1 MTVPLSFALP
11 PPLWTA
17 LRVGWVHTK
26 CCAELCNKKMSRRAV
41 FPTLPLRCSSEA
53 ALHDSGLGLASVIKA
68 ETTFLLPQRT
78 NDAIAATGDLFYIG
92 PSWNS
97 FCTPWMEFSSNS
109 DTFYIG
115 DKILLL
121 LLKHKM
127 VLKDICN
134 IRSSFSYTRIYKS
147 GMISQSLTKLK

>member
-1 MTVPLSFALP
+1 MVGFMFYDGAALFCSAAS
-11 PPLWTA
+11 A
-17 LRVGWVHTK
+17 LNCNTSWVHTK

-92 PSWNS
+92 PS
-97 FCTPWMEFSSNS
+97 
-109 DTFYIG
+109 
-115 DKILLL
+115 
-121 LLKHKM
+121 
-127 VLKDICN
+127 
-134 IRSSFSYTRIYKS
+134 
-147 GMISQSLTKLK
+147 